1 RRRREWAD
9 EGIRLRIARRHPTD
23 AQRDHAGA
31 AQDGTFS
38 PSDRLAVAAQPLYVL
53 LRQRR
58 AAGRPR
64 PERQRS
70 ERRTDG
76 PGGTRRGTQGNV
88 WHLAAPANAEQKH
101 KGPAANDACVDA
113 SRPAGGRVLRPFSR
127 RSNVSL

>member
-88 WHLAAPANAEQKH
+88 WHLAARANPEQKH
-101 KGPAANDACVDA
+101 KWPAANAPAFDATP
-113 SRPAGGRVLRPFSR
+113 REGRAGLQQFSPT
-127 RSNVSL
+127 SN